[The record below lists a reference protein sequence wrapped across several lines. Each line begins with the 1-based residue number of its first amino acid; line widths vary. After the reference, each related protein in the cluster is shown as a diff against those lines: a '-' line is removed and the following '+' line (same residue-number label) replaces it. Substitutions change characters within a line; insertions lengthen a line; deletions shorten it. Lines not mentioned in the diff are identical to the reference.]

1 MGICSSCES
10 TSVATAKLILP
21 DGQLQEFPYPI
32 KASYVLQKH
41 PSYFICDSDSME
53 FDGCVSALHDSEEL
67 QAGHLYFAL
76 PLRKL
81 RYSLPAEEMAALAV
95 KASLALMK
103 TKTQCCPKETKQK
116 VSSDST
122 YSQKERLR
130 LIGDGGSVGGGYGK
144 KRRSTCKGT
153 GRNSASTLTVIQE

>member
-1 MGICSSCES
+1 MGICNSCES

-21 DGQLQEFPYPI
+21 DGQLQEYPYPI
-32 KASYVLQKH
+32 KASYLLQKY

-53 FDGCVSALHDSEEL
+53 FDGCMSALCDNEEL

-81 RYSLPAEEMAALAV
+81 RYPLLAEEMASLAV

-103 TKTQCCPKETKQK
+103 TKNPCCPKETKEK
-116 VSSDST
+116 LSNDATDSSD
-122 YSQKERLR
+122 ERLR
-130 LIGDGGSVGGGYGK
+130 LSGDGGYGK
-144 KRRSTCKGT
+144 RRRSTCKGT
-153 GRNSASTLTVIQE
+153 GRYFASTLTVIQE